1 MFLLGKCVELDSEL
15 TSLEDAVI
23 ILNEYFVFARYPND
37 FDEARTL
44 EEAKEAFDLF
54 TQVYNEIIKLIEK

>member
-1 MFLLGKCVELDSEL
+1 VFLIGKCIELDSEL

-23 ILNEYFVFARYPND
+23 ILNEYSVSAQYPND

-44 EEAKEAFDLF
+44 EEAKEAFNLF
-54 TQVYNEIIKLIEK
+54 TQVYNEIINLMN